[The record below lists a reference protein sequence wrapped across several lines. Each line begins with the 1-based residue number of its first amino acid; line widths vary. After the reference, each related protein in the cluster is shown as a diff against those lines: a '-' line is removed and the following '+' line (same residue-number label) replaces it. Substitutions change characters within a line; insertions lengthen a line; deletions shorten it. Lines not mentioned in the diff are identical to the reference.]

1 MPEPFVGEIRIF
13 AGSFAPTGWA
23 FCDGQVMAIGQNTA
37 LFSILGTAYGGNGQS
52 TFALPDLRG
61 RVPVH
66 VGQGPGLTDRLLGEP
81 IGSEGHTLSVNEIPP
96 HTHPLGASAANGI
109 SDAPAGGVMARSP
122 AGVPQFAAGNDSTLD
137 PSAVASTGGSQP
149 HNNMQPYLTL
159 NFIIALQGIY
169 PSRWP

>member
-1 MPEPFVGEIRIF
+1 MPQPFVGEIRIF

-23 FCDGQVMAIGQNTA
+23 LCDGQLMPISQNTA
-37 LFSILGTAYGGNGQS
+37 LFSLLGTAYGGDGRS

-66 VGQGPGLTDRLLGEP
+66 VGQGPGLTERLWGEVL
-81 IGSEGHTLSVNEIPP
+81 GSEAHTLSVGEIPV
-96 HTHPLGASAANGI
+96 HTHPLGASAANGS

-122 AGVPQFAAGNDSTLD
+122 AAVPQYAAVADTTLAA
-137 PSAVASTGGSQP
+137 SAVSPTGGGQP

-159 NFIIALQGIY
+159 NFIIALQGFF